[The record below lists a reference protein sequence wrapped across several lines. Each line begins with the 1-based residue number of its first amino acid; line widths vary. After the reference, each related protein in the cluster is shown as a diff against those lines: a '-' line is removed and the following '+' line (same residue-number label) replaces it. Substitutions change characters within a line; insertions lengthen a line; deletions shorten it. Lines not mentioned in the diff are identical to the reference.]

1 MLIFDLKLE
10 RIELLQ
16 KDRGNGIV
24 VINREE
30 YREYEKVLTCFSTDQ
45 MLTVLYM
52 FEKDEKNT
60 F

>member
-16 KDRGNGIV
+16 KERGNGIV

-30 YREYEKVLTCFSTDQ
+30 YSEYEKVLACFSTDQ